1 MLYVDKIILFIG
13 WLDFNVNYK
22 MAPTSSKYQVSL
34 IPKKRME
41 RALLVIFISEK
52 SAIHLTIAM

>member
-1 MLYVDKIILFIG
+1 MFYVDKINLFIG

-34 IPKKRME
+34 IPKEKDGKGTFS
-41 RALLVIFISEK
+41 IFYK
-52 SAIHLTIAM
+52 